1 MDDFYKEYI
10 LDHYRNP
17 RNFGKLDAPDATAE
31 DLNPLCGDR
40 IRFDLQIGSDGRVT
54 DVRFSGKG
62 CAISQAS
69 ASMLSESLKGEK
81 LEDVARLP
89 KERVL
94 ENVGIGISP
103 ARMKC
108 ATLGLKV
115 VKSAALGHIA
125 HWPDEEPAESSPST
139 P

>member
-1 MDDFYKEYI
+1 VDDLYKEYI

-17 RNFGKLDAPDATAE
+17 RNFGHLEQADVAAE
-31 DLNPLCGDR
+31 DLNPLCGDK
-40 IRFDLQIGSDGRVT
+40 IRVELKLDDGKID

-69 ASMLSESLKGEK
+69 MSMLTESLRGRT
-81 LEDVARLP
+81 LEEVAKMP
-89 KERVL
+89 KEEVL

-108 ATLGLKV
+108 AMLGLKV
-115 VKSAALGHIA
+115 LKTAALGHIA
-125 HWPDEEPAESSPST
+125 SWPDEDSQKG
-139 P
+139 

>member
-17 RNFGKLDAPDATAE
+17 RNFGQLEQPDATAE

-40 IRFDLQIGSDGRVT
+40 IRFDLKVDAEGRVT

-81 LEDVARLP
+81 LDDVARMP
-89 KERVL
+89 QERVL
-94 ENVGIGISP
+94 ENIGIGISA

-108 ATLGLKV
+108 AMLGLKV
-115 VKSAALGHIA
+115 AKSAALGRLA
-125 HWPDEEPAESSPST
+125 QWPDEENGEGSPST
-139 P
+139 

>member
-17 RNFGKLDAPDATAE
+17 RNFGTLEAPDATFE

-40 IRFDLQIGSDGRVT
+40 IRFDLQIDAEGRVS
-54 DVRFSGKG
+54 DVRFFGKG

-69 ASMLSESLKGEK
+69 ASMLSESLKGER
-81 LEDVARLP
+81 LEDVARFSQD
-89 KERVL
+89 RVL

-108 ATLGLKV
+108 AMLGLKV
-115 VKSAALGHIA
+115 AKSAALGEIA
-125 HWPDEEPAESSPST
+125 RWPDEEAAGSQR
-139 P
+139 

>member
-17 RNFGKLDAPDATAE
+17 RNFGHLDAPTVVAE
-31 DLNPLCGDR
+31 DLNPLCGDK
-40 IRFDLQIGSDGRVT
+40 IRFELLVDADGRVS
-54 DVRFSGKG
+54 DVKFSGKG

-69 ASMLSESLKGEK
+69 ASMLSESLKGEM
-81 LEDVARLP
+81 LEDVARFSQ
-89 KERVL
+89 ERVL

-108 ATLGLKV
+108 AMLGLKV
-115 VKSAALGHIA
+115 AKSAALGEIA
-125 HWPDEEPAESSPST
+125 TWPDEAPRP
-139 P
+139 

>member
-10 LDHYRNP
+10 LEHYRQP
-17 RNFGKLDAPDATAE
+17 RNFGTLEGATASAE

-40 IRFDLQIGSDGRVT
+40 IRFELRVNPEGVVE
-54 DVRFSGKG
+54 DVRFSGRG

-69 ASMLSESLKGEK
+69 ASMLSETIKGMRV
-81 LEDVARLP
+81 EDVARMD
-89 KERVL
+89 KQTVL
-94 ENVGIGISP
+94 DNVGIGISP

-115 VKSAALGHIA
+115 AKSAALGEIA
-125 HWPDEEPAESSPST
+125 TWPDEDAS
-139 P
+139 

>member
-17 RNFGKLDAPDATAE
+17 RNFGHLEDANVTAE
-31 DLNPLCGDR
+31 DLNPLCGDK
-40 IRFDLQIGSDGRVT
+40 IRVELKVDDGKIE

-69 ASMLSESLKGEK
+69 MSMLSESLRGRT
-81 LEDVARLP
+81 LEDVAKMP
-89 KERVL
+89 KEEVL

-108 ATLGLKV
+108 AMLGLKV
-115 VKSAALGHIA
+115 LKTAALGEMA
-125 HWPDEEPAESSPST
+125 SWPDEEKT
-139 P
+139 GT

>member
-17 RNFGKLDAPDATAE
+17 RNFGHLDAPTAVAE
-31 DLNPLCGDR
+31 DLNPLCGDK
-40 IRFDLQIGSDGRVT
+40 IRFELLVDADGRVS

-81 LEDVARLP
+81 LEDVARFSQ
-89 KERVL
+89 ERVL

-108 ATLGLKV
+108 AMLGLKV
-115 VKSAALGHIA
+115 AKSAALGEIA
-125 HWPDEEPAESSPST
+125 HWPDEER
-139 P
+139 

>member
-17 RNFGKLDAPDATAE
+17 RNFGTLEAPDATAE

-40 IRFDLQIGSDGRVT
+40 IRFDLKFDAEGRVS
-54 DVRFSGKG
+54 DVKFSGKG

-81 LEDVARLP
+81 VEDVARFSQ
-89 KERVL
+89 ERVL

-108 ATLGLKV
+108 AMLGLKV
-115 VKSAALGHIA
+115 AKSAALGEIA
-125 HWPDEEPAESSPST
+125 SWPDEGPVAP
-139 P
+139 

>member
-1 MDDFYKEYI
+1 MDDLYKEYI

-17 RNFGKLDAPDATAE
+17 RNFGHLEHADVTAE
-31 DLNPLCGDR
+31 DLNPLCGDK
-40 IRFDLQIGSDGRVT
+40 IRVELKVDDGKIE

-69 ASMLSESLKGEK
+69 MSMLTESLRGRT
-81 LEDVARLP
+81 LEDVAKMP
-89 KERVL
+89 KEEIL

-108 ATLGLKV
+108 AMLGLKV
-115 VKSAALGHIA
+115 LKTAALGEIA
-125 HWPDEEPAESSPST
+125 SWPDEDAPKN
-139 P
+139 

>member
-17 RNFGKLDAPDATAE
+17 RNFGTLEMPDATAE

-40 IRFDLQIGSDGRVT
+40 IRFDLKFDAEGRVSE
-54 DVRFSGKG
+54 VKFSGKG

-81 LEDVARLP
+81 VEDVARFSQ
-89 KERVL
+89 ERVL

-108 ATLGLKV
+108 AMLGLKV
-115 VKSAALGHIA
+115 AKSAALGEIA
-125 HWPDEEPAESSPST
+125 SWPDEELPAP
-139 P
+139 

>member
-17 RNFGKLDAPDATAE
+17 RNFGHLEAPTATAE
-31 DLNPLCGDR
+31 DLNPLCGDK
-40 IRFDLQIGSDGRVT
+40 IRFELLVDAEGRVI

-69 ASMLSESLKGEK
+69 ASMLSETLRGEK

-89 KERVL
+89 QERVL

-108 ATLGLKV
+108 AMLGLKV
-115 VKSAALGHIA
+115 VKSAALGEIA
-125 HWPDEEPAESSPST
+125 HWPDEAHEPH
-139 P
+139 

>member
-17 RNFGKLDAPDATAE
+17 RNFGNLVAPDAVAE

-40 IRFDLQIGSDGRVT
+40 IRFELKVEDGRVT

-69 ASMLSESLKGEK
+69 ASMLSESVRGEH
-81 LEDVARLP
+81 LETIARMP

-103 ARMKC
+103 ARIKC

-115 VKSAALGHIA
+115 LKTAALGEIA
-125 HWPDEEPAESSPST
+125 RWPDEETSDSSDAK
-139 P
+139 

>member
-17 RNFGKLDAPDATAE
+17 RNFGHLDAPTATAE
-31 DLNPLCGDR
+31 DLNPLCGDK
-40 IRFDLQIGSDGRVT
+40 IRFELHVGADGVVD

-69 ASMLSESLKGEK
+69 ASMLSESLRGEK
-81 LEDVARLP
+81 LEDVARLSQ
-89 KERVL
+89 ERVL

-108 ATLGLKV
+108 AMLGLKV
-115 VKSAALGHIA
+115 VKSAALGEIA
-125 HWPDEEPAESSPST
+125 RWPDEETSH
-139 P
+139 

>member
-17 RNFGKLDAPDATAE
+17 RNFGQLDAPDATAE

-40 IRFDLQIGSDGRVT
+40 IRFDLQVDAEGRVT

-69 ASMLSESLKGEK
+69 ASMLSETLKGE
-81 LEDVARLP
+81 LLADVARMSQD
-89 KERVL
+89 RVI

-115 VKSAALGHIA
+115 AKSAALGEIA
-125 HWPDEEPAESSPST
+125 TWPDDDARSAPKPS
-139 P
+139 

>member
-1 MDDFYKEYI
+1 MDDFYKDFI

-17 RNFGKLDAPDATAE
+17 RNFGRLENPDATAE
-31 DLNPLCGDR
+31 DLNPLCGDQIR
-40 IRFDLQIGSDGRVT
+40 VDLKVEDGKVADIRFA
-54 DVRFSGKG
+54 GKG
-62 CAISQAS
+62 CAISLAS
-69 ASMLSESLKGEK
+69 MSMLSETLRGMP

-89 KERVL
+89 VERIV

-115 VKSAALGHIA
+115 LRSAALGEIA
-125 HWPDEEPAESSPST
+125 SWPDAAPERRQG
-139 P
+139 

>member
-1 MDDFYKEYI
+1 MEDFYKEYI

-17 RNFGKLDAPDATAE
+17 RNFGTLDAPDATAE

-40 IRFDLQIGSDGRVT
+40 IRFDLQIDDAGRVT
-54 DVRFSGKG
+54 DVKFSGKG

-69 ASMLSESLKGEK
+69 ASMLSESLKGEL
-81 LEDVARLP
+81 LEDVARLSQ
-89 KERVL
+89 ERVL

-108 ATLGLKV
+108 AMLGLKV
-115 VKSAALGHIA
+115 VKSAALGEIA
-125 HWPDEEPAESSPST
+125 TWPDEDASKRSI
-139 P
+139 